1 MILIEVLRISFSL
14 LSLIRIYFCFY
25 FFLLDSR
32 FGSVRYLIVE
42 CCWFFYYGVDVMN

>member
-1 MILIEVLRISFSL
+1 MILMKFRGLDFSL